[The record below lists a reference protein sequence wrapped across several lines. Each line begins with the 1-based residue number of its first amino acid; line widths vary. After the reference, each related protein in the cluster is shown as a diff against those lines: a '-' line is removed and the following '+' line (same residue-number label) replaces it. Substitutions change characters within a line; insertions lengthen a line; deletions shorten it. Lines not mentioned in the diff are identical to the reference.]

1 MHFKQKSEVSEQ
13 NFLHNGFSDYF
24 LFCTKRGAFIHE
36 QRSDRSR
43 PIMRTFKKRK
53 KECTLY
59 EYLKKKNSAKDKLG
73 IHCPVSCMMLKVVN
87 LHQKPRKN
95 RSQRKLE
102 LKYHGKILKT
112 EPKIP
117 PQTQCHFF
125 LPDRPKNCS
134 GMVLCDIVTFQTVK
148 QNLQHS
154 RFFFGNKKLVF
165 TVQDKRHYRST
176 LFFPIHVQLGK
187 TTDL

>member
-1 MHFKQKSEVSEQ
+1 MAKLILYTSLSLVCISNRNQRCLRK
-13 NFLHNGFSDYF
+13 NFLHNGFSDYL

-59 EYLKKKNSAKDKLG
+59 EYLKKKNSAKDRLG

-125 LPDRPKNCS
+125 LPDRPKNCT
-134 GMVLCDIVTFQTVK
+134 GMALCDIVTFQTVK

-165 TVQDKRHYRST
+165 TVR
-176 LFFPIHVQLGK
+176 
-187 TTDL
+187 